1 MTMNINEKKA
11 LYAFGCPNHQATIQR
26 LRLLT
31 ALTPDPRTKKF
42 FLNLIVKLSD
52 DDMESRYTD
61 FYYDVRIEMESTFFK
76 GRKSEP

>member
-61 FYYDVRIEMESTFFK
+61 FYYDVRIEMESTFF
-76 GRKSEP
+76 

>member
-76 GRKSEP
+76 GREYEP

>member
-31 ALTPDPRTKKF
+31 ALTPDTRTKKF

-76 GRKSEP
+76 GRKYEP